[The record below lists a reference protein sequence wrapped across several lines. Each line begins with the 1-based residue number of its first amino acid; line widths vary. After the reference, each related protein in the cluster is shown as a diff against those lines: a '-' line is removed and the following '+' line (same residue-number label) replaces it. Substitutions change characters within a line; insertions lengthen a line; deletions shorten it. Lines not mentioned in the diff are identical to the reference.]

1 MHANYFEAILQIRP
15 KKQSI
20 LEFVRND
27 CLRNGIMI
35 SKEISKDFGYD
46 LYLSSRK
53 YTVQVSKKLKKSF
66 GGTLTFSK
74 TLHTRNRM
82 SSKLVYRITV
92 LYRAKQF

>member
-1 MHANYFEAILQIRP
+1 MHENYFEAILQIRP

-27 CLRNGIMI
+27 CLRNGITI

-53 YTVQVSKKLKKSF
+53 YAVQISKKLKKSF
-66 GGTLTFSK
+66 GGDLVFSK
-74 TLHTRNRM
+74 TLHTKNRM
-82 SSKLVYRITV
+82 TSKLVYRITI
-92 LYRAKQF
+92 LYRAK